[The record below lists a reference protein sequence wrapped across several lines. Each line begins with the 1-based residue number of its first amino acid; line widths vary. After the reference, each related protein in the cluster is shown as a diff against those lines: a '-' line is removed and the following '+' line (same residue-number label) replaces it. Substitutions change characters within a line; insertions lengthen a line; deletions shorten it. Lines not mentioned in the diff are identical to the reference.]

1 MSRMALLLVVC
12 AVTATAGFT
21 APKRASTSRRAGMR
35 GECPG
40 DHPIKVS
47 KENIAYGPWL
57 RGRYGSIVATQ
68 CYDSVA
74 HAEAAGAEV
83 VEQNK

>member
-1 MSRMALLLVVC
+1 MSRVGLLLAVC
-12 AVTATAGFT
+12 AIVATAGC
-21 APKRASTSRRAGMR
+21 AAQKATSMPSQADAR

-47 KENIAYGPWL
+47 RENIAYGPWL
-57 RGRYGSIVATQ
+57 RGRYGSIIAVR
-68 CYDSVA
+68 CYDSIA
-74 HAEAAGAEV
+74 HAKAAGVRV